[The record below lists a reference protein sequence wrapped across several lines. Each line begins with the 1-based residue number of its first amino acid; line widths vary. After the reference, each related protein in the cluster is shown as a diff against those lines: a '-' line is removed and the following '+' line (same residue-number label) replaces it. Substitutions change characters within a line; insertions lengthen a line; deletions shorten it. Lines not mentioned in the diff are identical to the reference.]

1 MLMLRDTQETIA
13 IALLADNVER
23 AAEATSR
30 IRAGKLSALR
40 RLEIYRHN
48 VYSNLRGTLKDI
60 YPVILAVV
68 GDAFFHHAADQFIAV
83 EASRSGDLNQF
94 GGEWATF
101 LGAYPHAAELPYLP
115 DVARLEWAWH
125 EAFHAGDAP
134 PLDLVRL
141 ASLPAEEHGG
151 LRFSLHPTACLIRSD
166 FPILRIWEVNQPTF
180 TGDVEVDWDAPSD
193 ALLVHRDTVDG
204 VSVLIERL
212 PAAAYAF
219 LHAIAQHVTLEA
231 ATAAALAVD
240 DEFELQEFLLE
251 SVQSGVIVDCVTR

>member
-1 MLMLRDTQETIA
+1 MLRDAQEAFAT
-13 IALLADNVER
+13 ALFAGNVEH
-23 AAEATSR
+23 AAEATSY
-30 IRAGKLSALR
+30 IRAGKLTALR

-48 VYSNLRGTLKDI
+48 VYSTLHGTLKDI

-83 EASRSGDLNQF
+83 QASRSGDLNQF
-94 GGEWATF
+94 GGEWAAF
-101 LGAYPHAAELPYLP
+101 LSAYPHAAELPYLP

-141 ASLPAEEHGG
+141 ASLPAEEHSG
-151 LRFSLHPTACLIRSD
+151 LHFSLHPTARLIRSG
-166 FPILRIWEVNQPTF
+166 FPVLRIWEVNQPTF
-180 TGDVEVDWDAPSD
+180 SGEVEVNWDVPSD
-193 ALLVHRDTVDG
+193 TLLVRRDTTDG

-219 LHAIAQHVTLEA
+219 LHAITQHATLEA

-240 DEFELQEFLLE
+240 DEFDLQGFLLE
-251 SVQSGVIVDCVTR
+251 SVQSGVIIDFMKELP